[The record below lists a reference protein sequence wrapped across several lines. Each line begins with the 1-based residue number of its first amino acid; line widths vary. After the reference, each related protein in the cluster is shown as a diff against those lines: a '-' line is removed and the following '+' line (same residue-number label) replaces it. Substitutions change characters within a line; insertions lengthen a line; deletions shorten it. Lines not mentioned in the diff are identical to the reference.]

1 MEIDLCYRK
10 MYLAPLWIDAAEA
23 KVIAGHGL
31 QFLEI
36 YQALATQAS
45 REGRALFLYNSKI
58 HMNDHIFRN
67 LAWEAEMAPV
77 ALNPMTWGV
86 QLDEDLI
93 GKASRL
99 TRHVSSKPAF
109 TIKRTLQRWLIASF
123 AAWSKAGMLERIW
136 SSRKDCVGI
145 GGDVCAIVCVC
156 THVILAELIL

>member
-1 MEIDLCYRK
+1 

-31 QFLEI
+31 KFLELFH
-36 YQALATQAS
+36 QLAQQAS
-45 REGRALFLYNSKI
+45 REKRALFLYNSKI

-77 ALNPMTWGV
+77 AMNPMSWGV

-109 TIKRTLQRWLIASF
+109 TIKRTLQRWLIAGFS
-123 AAWSKAGMLERIW
+123 AWSRAGMLERI
-136 SSRKDCVGI
+136 
-145 GGDVCAIVCVC
+145 
-156 THVILAELIL
+156 

>member
-1 MEIDLCYRK
+1 MKATRPIFIVTNNCLPKSIIYRS
-10 MYLAPLWIDAAEA
+10 PLIMPKARRSSYNMAF
-23 KVIAGHGL
+23 KLNRVIAGHGL
-31 QFLEI
+31 KYLEM
-36 YQALATQAS
+36 YKDLATQAAG
-45 REGRALFLYNSKI
+45 EGRALFLYNSKL

-77 ALNPMTWGV
+77 ALNPMAWGV

-123 AAWSKAGMLERIW
+123 AAWSKAEMLERI
-136 SSRKDCVGI
+136 
-145 GGDVCAIVCVC
+145 
-156 THVILAELIL
+156 